1 MKIQA
6 FSEDI
11 AKKMPTPKKT
21 RCQGSG
27 TSVATRK
34 RLAPARGDGP

>member
-11 AKKMPTPKKT
+11 AKKMPTPKK
-21 RCQGSG
+21 RG
-27 TSVATRK
+27 VKA
-34 RLAPARGDGP
+34 LARALLLENG